1 MGAGSDANFRHLALL
16 TRPDLRLRAPSS
28 APIGTTGRN
37 PDETSDMISIRLHL
51 SCGLARTHDARTLH
65 FVDVASGGSSPAI
78 IRFLGCCSRNS
89 HIPRPRGRPP
99 CPGFEYVPQLWNWT
113 IRNLRLPSWWK
124 KPLKEIPATF
134 NARAEKPMF
143 RGAFNSRRCI
153 MPASGFYEWTGKAG
167 AKTPHYFSAP
177 SGEPLALAGLW
188 EH

>member
-1 MGAGSDANFRHLALL
+1 
-16 TRPDLRLRAPSS
+16 
-28 APIGTTGRN
+28 
-37 PDETSDMISIRLHL
+37 
-51 SCGLARTHDARTLH
+51 
-65 FVDVASGGSSPAI
+65 
-78 IRFLGCCSRNS
+78 
-89 HIPRPRGRPP
+89 
-99 CPGFEYVPQLWNWT
+99 
-113 IRNLRLPSWWK
+113 LRLPSWWK